1 MTAMDAYQ
9 QATLAILLF
18 YVENILLSGDKSIIL
33 PPLRASLDSKY
44 NTIECASELRSYYK
58 SRPEM
63 RSYTLETELPRAD
76 YVVLVND
83 AEGKTQELTTTQE
96 IQEYFASKG
105 DKNDLDETE
114 DIILRASNQSLLAD
128 ILAALTGSDKL
139 IRMQHFVTGVAA
151 KCQFSIDLRKDE
163 CNNRGVTVTSTLL
176 VSMPSGDFERSDARL
191 NLANIH
197 VRAQFHPSSAPEDH
211 DQVRYEI
218 LSLEPLLSLSSD
230 AHLLVKASKSLAKD
244 LKELERINAD
254 VPEEK
259 TQEEEDSAR
268 RDSHFKQ
275 VVLHSDNHTISHTID
290 ASKKGICCALKKA
303 NMLQRAMLDAAT
315 QTKARYQHAK
325 EEKVMLKQAML
336 DAAIETKA
344 RYQNVREETNILTQ
358 VMFGVAIETKAKYQ
372 HVSLW

>member
-1 MTAMDAYQ
+1 
-9 QATLAILLF
+9 
-18 YVENILLSGDKSIIL
+18 
-33 PPLRASLDSKY
+33 
-44 NTIECASELRSYYK
+44 
-58 SRPEM
+58 
-63 RSYTLETELPRAD
+63 
-76 YVVLVND
+76 
-83 AEGKTQELTTTQE
+83 
-96 IQEYFASKG
+96 
-105 DKNDLDETE
+105 
-114 DIILRASNQSLLAD
+114 
-128 ILAALTGSDKL
+128 
-139 IRMQHFVTGVAA
+139 
-151 KCQFSIDLRKDE
+151 
-163 CNNRGVTVTSTLL
+163 
-176 VSMPSGDFERSDARL
+176 
-191 NLANIH
+191 
-197 VRAQFHPSSAPEDH
+197 
-211 DQVRYEI
+211 VRYEI

-230 AHLLVKASKSLAKD
+230 VHLLVKASKSLAKD

-358 VMFGVAIETKAKYQ
+358 VMFGVAIETKAKHQ